1 MAAMTDEEQSGK
13 PDRWARGISGTA
25 LVLSI
30 ISLFFFDVPERY
42 LLPAVDLIMPPEA
55 RLAQIQNKPG
65 SEVYS
70 ARVYLQPAFV
80 STGRSQRVAV
90 LKSVN
95 LFVQREGE
103 QQCKKFWLDGIGS
116 FADNPAGRG
125 LTFTYESGAAP
136 LVVTQDT
143 PENNVLVFELRKDA
157 DIQHVEH
164 PYFEGKDH
172 YLMTLVAET
181 NTKPK
186 TLRSA
191 INVSADEAALK
202 ARAQKYLEGPPEGRN
217 FVTSG
222 ARQADTPVNCPSSG

>member
-1 MAAMTDEEQSGK
+1 MAAMTDEDQSGK
-13 PDRWARGISGTA
+13 PDWWARGISGTA

-30 ISLFFFDVPERY
+30 LSLFFFDVPERY
-42 LLPAVDLIMPPEA
+42 LLPAVELIMPPEA

-70 ARVYLQPAFV
+70 VRVYLQPAFV

-103 QQCKKFWLDGIGS
+103 PQKKFWLDGIGS

-125 LTFTYESGAAP
+125 LTFTYERGAAP
-136 LVVTQDT
+136 LVATQDT
-143 PENNVLVFELRKDA
+143 PENNVLVFELREDA

-172 YLMTLVAET
+172 YLMTLVAKT

-186 TLRSA
+186 TLCSA
-191 INVSADEAALK
+191 INVTADEAALE

-222 ARQADTPVNCPSSG
+222 ARQADTPVDCPSSG

>member
-13 PDRWARGISGTA
+13 PDSFARGISGAA

-30 ISLFFFDVPERY
+30 LSIVLFDIPERF
-42 LLPAVDLIMPPEA
+42 LLPAVELIMPPEA

-65 SEVYS
+65 SEEYS
-70 ARVYLQPAFV
+70 VRVYLQPAFV

-116 FADNPAGRG
+116 LADNPAGRG
-125 LTFTYESGAAP
+125 LAFTYERGAAP

-143 PENNVLVFELRKDA
+143 IVNHVLAFELREDA
-157 DIQHVEH
+157 ETQHVEH
-164 PYFEGKDH
+164 PYFDGKDH

-181 NTKPK
+181 NTKPE
-186 TLRSA
+186 TLRST
-191 INVSADEAALK
+191 IRVSADEAALE
-202 ARAQKYLEGPPEGRN
+202 ARAQKRAEGTLEGRN
-217 FVTSG
+217 FVISG
-222 ARQADTPVNCPSSG
+222 AKQADTPDDCP

>member
-1 MAAMTDEEQSGK
+1 MTDVEQSGK
-13 PDRWARGISGTA
+13 PDWWARGISGAA

-30 ISLFFFDVPERY
+30 LSLFFFDVPERY
-42 LLPAVDLIMPPEA
+42 LLPAVELIMPPEA

-70 ARVYLQPAFV
+70 VRVYLQPAFV

-103 QQCKKFWLDGIGS
+103 PQKKFWLDGIGS

-125 LTFTYESGAAP
+125 LTFTYERGAAP
-136 LVVTQDT
+136 LVATQDT
-143 PENNVLVFELRKDA
+143 PENNVLVFELREDA

-172 YLMTLVAET
+172 YLMTLVAKT

-186 TLRSA
+186 TLCSA
-191 INVSADEAALK
+191 INVTADEAALE

-222 ARQADTPVNCPSSG
+222 ARQADTPVDCPSSG